1 MKKKLIV
8 FMCIITSLFC
18 YSPINTNAK
27 TNTINANYSTITTSN
42 NVNMILDIND
52 YLGNPSD
59 NESVAWLLQTLLDY
73 IKIIGPILV
82 VVLSSADFIVIIVK
96 GDDESMAK
104 ATKKLITRLILAALL
119 FFIPTLVEVLL
130 NIFGFSSNL
139 GGLQ

>member
-1 MKKKLIV
+1 MKKKLII

-18 YSPINTNAK
+18 FNPINTNAK

-52 YLGNPSD
+52 YLGDPSD
-59 NESVAWLLQTLLDY
+59 EDSVGWLLQTLLDY